1 MNIKFCSAFVK
12 DLELS
17 KIFVGREIATKYK
30 GSQLGLAWTIVNP
43 LIMLSVYTVVFSQ
56 IFQARWGSDADP
68 TKPMNF
74 ALNLFAGL
82 IVFNVFAE
90 STTRAPTL
98 ITSNPNY
105 VKKIKF
111 PLHVL
116 GEMVVGS
123 SLFHALVS
131 FGILL
136 AAKFITENNVPTTAL
151 LLPFVLLP
159 LMLMCLGLV
168 WMLATI
174 GVFIKD
180 INQVVTAI
188 VSMLMFLSPIFYPA
202 SALPSGLHWMAAL
215 NPLAKII
222 EQTRQCVIDGIAPNT
237 SQLVIQ
243 TVIGLLWCEITYR
256 TLKKLERSFGD
267 AL

>member
-1 MNIKFCSAFVK
+1 MNIIFITALIK
-12 DLELS
+12 DRELS
-17 KIFVGREIATKYK
+17 KLFVGREIAAKYK
-30 GSQLGLAWTIVNP
+30 GSQLGLTWTVVNP
-43 LIMLSVYTVVFSQ
+43 LIMLSVYTLVFSQ
-56 IFQARWGSDADP
+56 IFQARWGESADP

-82 IVFNVFAE
+82 IIFNVFSE

-123 SLFHALVS
+123 SVFHAIIS

-136 AAKFITENNVPTTAL
+136 TAKLITEKNIPITVV
-151 LLPFVLLP
+151 LLPFILLP
-159 LMLMCLGLV
+159 LILMCLGLV
-168 WMLATI
+168 WMLATV

-202 SALPSGLHWMAAL
+202 SALPSGLNWMANL

-222 EQTRQCVIDGIAPNT
+222 EQTRQCVIDGITPNT
-237 SQLVIQ
+237 STLIMQIL
-243 TVIGLLWCEITYR
+243 IGIAWCEINYR
-256 TLKKLERSFGD
+256 TLKRLEKSFGD
-267 AL
+267 VL